1 MPKFL
6 VIATIICIAMVILG
20 INRGFD
26 VSDEGLYVLLAHPL
40 QENQGGIF
48 NYDLF
53 FKLFHQITGI
63 HFGIVGLRILRLF
76 FYCLGALG
84 LAVFYRNLKFE
95 KQLSF
100 EVYLIS
106 LLGLMAGYGFLP
118 ASLSYN
124 HLSVVLAASCIAL
137 LSTGTSKLTQ
147 NLSLGLLLGIL
158 VYVKVTTALLL
169 GILTIGL
176 MLYEKRLNWKVLFA
190 LLIPFILLEGI
201 FYFTLSE
208 NAIIR
213 LSAGL
218 SIQTGR
224 EDYHWWTLV
233 KHTGVGAFWSLLL
246 YLISFLSFRLIKK
259 KFFQALLII
268 PAFYLT
274 FFITHITDEWNH
286 FFLLFGVVIWAW
298 FFAKSDFSR
307 FPAKEKVWIF
317 LLLVLPFVLHF
328 GSNVYWLRLGI
339 HYLVF
344 WIMAWLI
351 LADKSRLKSLQWVN
365 IGISFSA
372 LLLVFN
378 GLWWHPFEQKPLWK
392 NIEKWEYLPGKSI
405 LLSPKQVNGLEKL
418 VSLFPEQEEILAVYR
433 ISGVPYLLG
442 KVLPNSPGY
451 WDREQLKGFFPNGYS
466 KDVLFYQVDSLPE
479 GFTEPP
485 ILVTEY
491 L

>member
-1 MPKFL
+1 
-6 VIATIICIAMVILG
+6 MVILG

-63 HFGIVGLRILRLF
+63 HFGIVGLRILRLLI
-76 FYCLGALG
+76 YGLGALA
-84 LAVFYRNLKFE
+84 LAVFYRNLKGE
-95 KQLSF
+95 KRLSL

-124 HLSVVLAASCIAL
+124 HLSLALAAGCLAL
-137 LSTGTSKLTQ
+137 LSTRAPKLTQ

-169 GILTIGL
+169 GLLTLGL

-190 LLIPFILLEGI
+190 LLIPFILLEGV
-201 FYFTLSE
+201 FYLTLSA

-213 LSAGL
+213 LSDGL

-246 YLISFLSFRLIKK
+246 FVISFLSFRLIKK

-268 PAFYLT
+268 SAFHLT

-307 FPAKEKVWIF
+307 FSAKEKVWTL

-328 GSNVYWLRLGI
+328 GSNVYWLRIGI

-351 LADKSRLKSLQWVN
+351 LAEKARLKSFKWVN

-378 GLWWHPFEQKPLWK
+378 GLWWHSFEQNELWK
-392 NIEKWEYLPGKSI
+392 NTEKWEYLPGKSI
-405 LLSPKQVNGLEKL
+405 LLTPKQVNGLDKL
-418 VSLFPEQEEILAVYR
+418 VPLFDQQKEILAVYR

-442 KVLPNSPGY
+442 KVLPKNPGY

-479 GFTEPP
+479 GFTESP

>member
-1 MPKFL
+1 
-6 VIATIICIAMVILG
+6 MVILG

-63 HFGIVGLRILRLF
+63 HFGIVGLRLLRLF
-76 FYCLGALG
+76 IYSLGALA
-84 LAVFYRNLKFE
+84 LAVFYRNLKGE
-95 KQLSF
+95 KRLSL
-100 EVYLIS
+100 ESYLIS

-124 HLSVVLAASCIAL
+124 HLSVVLAAGCLAL
-137 LSTGTSKLTQ
+137 LSTRVSKLTQ

-169 GILTIGL
+169 GLLTLGL

-190 LLIPFILLEGI
+190 LLIPFILLEGV
-201 FYFTLSE
+201 FYLTLSA

-213 LSAGL
+213 LSDGL

-246 YLISFLSFRLIKK
+246 FVISFLSFRLIKK

-268 PAFYLT
+268 SAFHLT

-286 FFLLFGVVIWAW
+286 FFLLLGVVIWAW

-307 FPAKEKVWIF
+307 FSAKEKIWIL

-328 GSNVYWLRLGI
+328 GSNVYWLRIGI

-351 LADKSRLKSLQWVN
+351 LAEKARLKSFKWVN

-378 GLWWHPFEQKPLWK
+378 GLWWHPFEQRELWK
-392 NIEKWEYLPGKSI
+392 NTDNWEYLPGKTIRLSSHQI
-405 LLSPKQVNGLEKL
+405 STLQKLKIQIGEEKELL
-418 VSLFPEQEEILAVYR
+418 AAYR
-433 ISGVPYLLG
+433 ISGIPFLLG
-442 KVLPNSPGY
+442 KTLPQSPGY
-451 WDREQLKGFFPNGYS
+451 WDQEQLKGFFPEGYS
-466 KDVLFYQVDSLPE
+466 KDVLFSPIDSLPQN
-479 GFTEPP
+479 FTQDP
-485 ILVTEY
+485 ILITDFR
-491 L
+491 